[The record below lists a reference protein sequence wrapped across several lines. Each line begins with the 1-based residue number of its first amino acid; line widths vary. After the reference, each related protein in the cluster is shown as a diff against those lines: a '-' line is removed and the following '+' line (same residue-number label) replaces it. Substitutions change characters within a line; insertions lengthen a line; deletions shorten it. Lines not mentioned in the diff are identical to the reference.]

1 MRQEPLPGP
10 GASWVESRL
19 GFENLGAVF
28 FQGTLEQEEPEK
40 QAGTRVFQD
49 RNWEKTSSPG
59 VGPQLCGELS
69 CAVHCNVGRIV
80 ALSLLEAS
88 DPPTNTV

>member
-40 QAGTRVFQD
+40 QAGTRVFQAHED

-59 VGPQLCGELS
+59 VWTSAVWGAELC
-69 CAVHCNVGRIV
+69 CA
-80 ALSLLEAS
+80 L
-88 DPPTNTV
+88 